1 MKILKLFCLVL
12 LCAMFVSC
20 SKPAY
25 TSFETS
31 RVKMANME
39 LLASFSILEYDNLRK
54 ELDENTEQ
62 TLKNKGLI
70 DYGRQYYA
78 NNKNIQINQYKI
90 ATSEGAMIIKNE
102 ADGTIMT
109 FNEYAGLSISYN
121 KQYLGICDMGK
132 LHIFDLDNNLY
143 EIEHYKNKKCTAIYF
158 SLDNKYLIVNN
169 ENKGQIYDV
178 KTGDLVYDNPKRR
191 LFVPRTELFYT
202 NAANEFAMA
211 GNEII
216 LLDEGKR
223 IIVEGLNSGSFYGYI
238 IYVIKNKES
247 VDVLIEN
254 IQKTWVPFTS
264 FPPIYSKRKL
274 QELP

>member
-1 MKILKLFCLVL
+1 
-12 LCAMFVSC
+12 
-20 SKPAY
+20 
-25 TSFETS
+25 
-31 RVKMANME
+31 ME
-39 LLASFSILEYDNLRK
+39 FLASFGVWECSNLRK
-54 ELDENTEQ
+54 ELDKNTEQ

-78 NNKNIQINQYKI
+78 NNKNIHINQYKI

-109 FNEYAGLSISYN
+109 FNEYAELSISYN
-121 KQYLGICDMGK
+121 KQYLGICDTGK

-178 KTGDLVYDNPKRR
+178 KTGDLVYDNPKRH

-202 NAANEFAMA
+202 NAANEFAIA
-211 GNEII
+211 GNEIV

-223 IIVEGLNSGSFYGYI
+223 IIVEGLNSGSYRRSIGY
-238 IYVIKNKES
+238 VMKNKES
-247 VDVLIEN
+247 IDILLWQNQI
-254 IQKTWVPFTS
+254 TWVPLTS
-264 FPPIYSKRKL
+264 FSAILLNDKIARAAL
-274 QELP
+274 RL